1 MPRRTQPSH
10 RSRSHVA
17 ATLRLRLAA
26 GACAALVAGT
36 AVAQTPA
43 AYPTR
48 PLKMIHSFPPGG
60 ATDLLA
66 RTVAQKMAETLGQ
79 PVLVETRPGGAT
91 NIGAEVAAKSPPDG
105 YTIYLGIDG
114 TMVMNPWL
122 KQKPAFDPVRDFAP
136 ISNLAVQC
144 VLFVGSQKVPGRT
157 LGAIAAY
164 AKANPGKVT
173 IGGSNVLTQLLGEQF
188 RTLAGID
195 IQYIPFQGSS
205 QQVPALLGA
214 EIDLAVV
221 GVMPYANYIRDGK
234 LVGLATTGAK
244 REPRVPDMPTVREAG
259 FADLEGCNWLGL
271 FAPAA
276 TPPRIV
282 ERLNAEVAKT
292 LADPAVREKLS
303 SSGLD
308 PSPSTSA
315 ELGEMVKRDLA
326 KWKPIV
332 ERSALVR

>member
-1 MPRRTQPSH
+1 
-10 RSRSHVA
+10 
-17 ATLRLRLAA
+17 
-26 GACAALVAGT
+26 
-36 AVAQTPA
+36 
-43 AYPTR
+43 
-48 PLKMIHSFPPGG
+48 MIHSFPPGG

-66 RTVAQKMAETLGQ
+66 RTVGQKMSESMGQ
-79 PVLVETRPGGAT
+79 PILIETRPGGAT
-91 NIGAEVAAKSPPDG
+91 NIGAEVAAKAPADG
-105 YTIYLGIDG
+105 YTIYLGIDA

-144 VLFVGSQKVPGRT
+144 VIFVGSQKVPGKS
-157 LGAIAAY
+157 LGAIASY

-173 IGGSNVLTQLLGEQF
+173 VGGSNILTQLLGEQF
-188 RTLAGID
+188 RTLAGVD
-195 IQYIPFQGSS
+195 LQYIPFQGGS
-205 QQVPALLGA
+205 QQLQALLSG
-214 EIDLAVV
+214 EIDFSVV
-221 GVMPYANYIRDGK
+221 GVMPYATYIRDGK

-244 REPRVPDMPTVREAG
+244 REARIPDMPTVREAG
-259 FADLEGCNWLGL
+259 FADLEGCNWLAL

-276 TPPRIV
+276 TPARIV
-282 ERLNAEVAKT
+282 ERLNGEVAKA
-292 LADPAVREKLS
+292 LADPGVREKLS

-315 ELGEMVKRDLA
+315 ELADMVRNDLA